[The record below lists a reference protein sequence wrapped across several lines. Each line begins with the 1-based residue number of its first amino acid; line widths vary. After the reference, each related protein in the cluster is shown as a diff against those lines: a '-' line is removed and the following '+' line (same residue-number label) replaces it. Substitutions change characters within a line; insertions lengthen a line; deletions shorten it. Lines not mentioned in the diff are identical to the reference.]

1 MINVFFTIL
10 RKTLVK
16 ASVCLLF
23 LIFNITTFSATL
35 SEYKE
40 SIQTA
45 IVELGYITY
54 SDVEYTATEKL
65 AEEKESLLVVR
76 NDLLKISKIDGSNFD
91 VETENAWLKQKLTD
105 FEKLPTNNETRL
117 KPINEAIERL
127 NALVIKINEVEKQ
140 TISSRSKDEDKQ
152 KLDEILNRPEFQK
165 AQEKV
170 EKPEKEKS
178 AFEKWIEEIQK
189 KIADFFASLM
199 PQNPLPNVSSGGMQ
213 GVANFLQILVI
224 GLALAIIGYLV
235 YRFLPYFSKFRRVKK
250 QKRES
255 RVILGE
261 TIFANQDST
270 DVFAEAENLAKSGD
284 TRGAIR
290 KGYIAVLCGLSDK
303 KIIGLE
309 QHKTNRDYLFD
320 LRKRDGIL
328 NNMRF
333 LTNSF
338 ERHWYGFDTA
348 SDADWQDFRAKYK
361 SMESET

>member
-1 MINVFFTIL
+1 MTNVFFTIL
-10 RKTLVK
+10 RKHLVK
-16 ASVCLLF
+16 ASVCLLI

-45 IVELGYITY
+45 IIELEYITY
-54 SDVEYTATEKL
+54 DDADYTAAEKL
-65 AEEKESLLVVR
+65 AEEKESLLIIK
-76 NDLLKISKIDGSNFD
+76 NDLLKISKIDNSNFD
-91 VETENAWLKQKLTD
+91 VDLENAWLKQKLID
-105 FEKLPTNNETRL
+105 FEKLPAVGETRL
-117 KPINEAIERL
+117 TPISEAIDRL
-127 NALVIKINEVEKQ
+127 SALVIKINEVEKQ
-140 TISSRSKDEDKQ
+140 SISSRSKDEDKQ

-165 AQEKV
+165 AEEKV
-170 EKPEKEKS
+170 DKPEKEKS
-178 AFEKWIEEIQK
+178 AFEKWLDDIKQK
-189 KIADFFASLM
+189 ISDFFASLL

-213 GVANFLQILVI
+213 GVANFLQILIV

-235 YRFLPYFSKFRRVKK
+235 YRFLPYFSKFRRKEKK
-250 QKRES
+250 QRKS

-261 TIFANQDST
+261 TILANQDST

-320 LRKRDGIL
+320 LRKRDGVL
-328 NNMRF
+328 KNMRF

-338 ERHWYGFDTA
+338 ERHWYGFDAA